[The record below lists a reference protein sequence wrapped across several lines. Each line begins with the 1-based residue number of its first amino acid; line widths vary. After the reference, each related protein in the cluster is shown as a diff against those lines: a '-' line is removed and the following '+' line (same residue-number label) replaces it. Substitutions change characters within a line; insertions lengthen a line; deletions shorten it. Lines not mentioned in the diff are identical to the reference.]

1 MERYDKLVDY
11 IRKLE
16 SVVIAFSGGVD
27 STLVL
32 KAAKD
37 ALGDNAVAL
46 TIHAPFH
53 LNWEIEEA
61 KEIAQKLGVRH
72 EIIEFSDIMPE
83 IIDNPSDRCYLCKK
97 KVFGEIKDFAE
108 TEGIRYVLDG
118 TNADDDKDYRPG
130 LKALKE
136 LDILSP
142 LQSVKITK
150 SEVRA
155 ISKNLQLDTWEKP
168 AYACILSRIE
178 YGQRIKE
185 DDLQKIEDAE
195 TYLIDMGFA
204 TVRVRLHGQLAR
216 IEVAEQDLDKLLTP
230 DTYKKVNSKLKSLG
244 FSYVTVDLEGY
255 RMGSQNEVL

>member
-1 MERYDKLVDY
+1 MERYNKLVEH
-11 IRKLE
+11 IKKLE
-16 SVVIAFSGGVD
+16 SVVVAFSGGVD

-37 ALGDNAVAL
+37 ALGDKVVAL

-53 LNWEIEEA
+53 LNWEIKEA
-61 KEIAQKLGVRH
+61 KEIAEKLGVRH
-72 EIIEFSDIMPE
+72 EIIEFGDIMPE

-97 KVFGEIKDFAE
+97 KVFQVIKDFAE
-108 TEGIRYVLDG
+108 NEGIVYVLDG

-130 LKALKE
+130 LKALRE
-136 LDILSP
+136 LNVLSP

-150 SEVRA
+150 AEVRSV
-155 ISKNLQLDTWEKP
+155 SKKLELETWDKP

-185 DDLQKIEDAE
+185 EDLRKIEE
-195 TYLIDMGFA
+195 GELYLMGIGFS
-204 TVRVRLHGQLAR
+204 TVRIRLHGQLAR
-216 IEVAEQDLDKLLTP
+216 IEVAEQDLARLLTP
-230 DTYKKVNSKLKSLG
+230 KIYRQVNNELKSLG